1 MMLLVP
7 LLSLVA
13 LWTYLTAISFGDAK
27 ALLDSERFQEQT
39 LLPTQRLVDALQKE
53 RRLSLAALGARSATR
68 HPELTAQRRAT
79 DGVRASV
86 ERYSKDPDTRGTI
99 EPAVRARLD
108 GLLRRLGELDGMRR
122 QVDERGADR
131 AGVLNDYSAVIDAA
145 FGVYG
150 AVTPEDPRIA
160 AEARTL
166 LQLTRAREYLARE
179 DALVTGVL
187 AAGRLTGAE
196 RAQFA
201 QFTGVQRYTY
211 ADAVPGLPAADR
223 VRYDRLVTM
232 PQFARLHALEER
244 ILHAAE
250 RNAARTGRTDRAEG
264 TSATARG
271 GTGVA
276 DPAVPMTPPVGAA
289 DWNAAAVP
297 VLDRLYG
304 FENQVLDGVTERAR
318 GIAIGVFARLAIAGG
333 LGLVALVLSVV
344 VAARVSRRLL
354 RECRTLTARVVDF
367 TRRRLPQ
374 LAEDARAGRP
384 IRTADEEPDDDYQID
399 EIRQISQ
406 SFARAR
412 EAVLLAAAAEVDA
425 RRGINEVFV
434 NLARRN
440 QALLH
445 RQLSLLDVMEH
456 RTEDPGELADLFRLD
471 HLATRMRRHAEG
483 LVILAG
489 RPSGRGWRR
498 PVPLVDVVRGAV
510 AEVEDYPRVRV
521 QPLPRLAL
529 AGSAVADVVHLL
541 AEIVENAT
549 TFSPPQSPVQVSGHA
564 VASGFAIEVEDR
576 GLGMSAEAVR
586 LANER
591 LADPPEFDPADSA
604 RLGLFVVA
612 RLAHRHDIQV
622 TLRPSPYGGTT
633 AIVLLPSSLIVEPEA
648 DAPARHAVGEQDQQS
663 LPQPVVVAAPASAS
677 AAAPGQPGVMRLVAE
692 PSAPPEPPTP
702 PVLRPAPVA
711 PVPPIPPSAP
721 RAVPPPVPPPGDTA
735 SDDLPRRRRTGR
747 PPAGGPPAA
756 GASLAGGAP
765 AGEQQPSA
773 PDPEPPVTEDGLPR
787 RRRQTHLA
795 PQLRERVD
803 ADLAAAGIRPPDEDV
818 PPTGTGPLSPLDT
831 GPLPSPPAPPAPSP
845 DAPAADP
852 SAAGPAAA
860 DPQRS
865 PDSLRTMLSAMQR
878 GWERGRQEAEQDG
891 APPPPAQSPRAQ
903 EDDSR

>member
-1 MMLLVP
+1 MLLVP

-13 LWTYLTAISFGDAK
+13 LWGYLTTISFGDAK
-27 ALLDSERFQEQT
+27 ALLDSDRFQNRT

-53 RRLSLAALGARSATR
+53 RRLSLAVLGARSAAR
-68 HPELTAQRRAT
+68 QSELTAQRRAT
-79 DGVRASV
+79 DGARATV
-86 ERYSKDPDTRGTI
+86 ERYRKDPEAGDTL
-99 EPAVRARLD
+99 EPPVRARLD
-108 GLLRRLGELDGMRR
+108 GLLRELGELDGIRR
-122 QVDERGADR
+122 LVDQRGADR
-131 AGVLNDYSAVIDAA
+131 TRILTDYSEVIDAA

-160 AEARTL
+160 AEARAL

-179 DALVTGVL
+179 DALITGVL
-187 AAGRLTGAE
+187 AAGRLTAAE
-196 RAQFA
+196 RALFA
-201 QFTGVQRYTY
+201 QLAGVQRYTY
-211 ADAVPGLPAADR
+211 ADAVPGLTAADR
-223 VRYDRLVTM
+223 GRYDRLVAM
-232 PQFARLHALEER
+232 PQFSRLRNLEER
-244 ILHAAE
+244 IMHAAE
-250 RNAARTGRTDRAEG
+250 PTARTGARTAGRTE
-264 TSATARG
+264 TTARTAR
-271 GTGVA
+271 TGAAA
-276 DPAVPMTPPVGAA
+276 DSAAHMTPPVGAV
-289 DWNAAAVP
+289 DWNAAAEP

-304 FENQVLDGVTERAR
+304 FENQVLDGVTHRAR
-318 GIAIGVFARLAIAGG
+318 GIAVGVFARLAAAGG
-333 LGLVALVLSVV
+333 LGLLALVLSLV

-367 TRRRLPQ
+367 TKRRLPQ

-384 IRTADEEPDDDYQID
+384 LRTADEEPEDDYRID

-425 RRGINEVFV
+425 RRGLNEVFV

-445 RQLSLLDVMEH
+445 RQLSLLDEMEH
-456 RTEDPGELADLFRLD
+456 RTEDPAELADLFRLD

-549 TFSPPQSPVQVSGHA
+549 TFSPPQSPVRVSGHP

-633 AIVLLPSSLIVEPEA
+633 AIVLLPSSLIVEPE
-648 DAPARHAVGEQDQQS
+648 DPPVRQSEGEQDRRV
-663 LPQPVVVAAPASAS
+663 LPQPVVVAAPASAP
-677 AAAPGQPGVMRLVAE
+677 AAASGQQGVMRLVAG
-692 PSAPPEPPTP
+692 PSARSES
-702 PVLRPAPVA
+702 PAPSERSDKPA
-711 PVPPIPPSAP
+711 PPALQPA
-721 RAVPPPVPPPGDTA
+721 AGDAAT
-735 SDDLPRRRRTGR
+735 DELPRRRRTGR
-747 PPAGGPPAA
+747 PPVGGPPADEAPPSDEAPPAA
-756 GASLAGGAP
+756 GASAEDTSPATGASAEERRPP
-765 AGEQQPSA
+765 AADQ
-773 PDPEPPVTEDGLPR
+773 EPLLTEDGLPR
-787 RRRQTHLA
+787 RRRQTHLV
-795 PQLRERVD
+795 PQLREKVD
-803 ADLAAAGIRPPDEDV
+803 ADLAAAGLRPPDDGA
-818 PPTGTGPLSPLDT
+818 PPAGTGPL
-831 GPLPSPPAPPAPSP
+831 PAPPAPQA
-845 DAPAADP
+845 DAPPAEPA
-852 SAAGPAAA
+852 AAGPAAA

-878 GWERGRQEAEQDG
+878 GWERGRREAERDG

>member
-13 LWTYLTAISFGDAK
+13 LWAYLTAISFGDAK
-27 ALLDSERFQEQT
+27 ALLDSDRFQNRT

-53 RRLSLAALGARSATR
+53 RRLSLAALGARSAAR
-68 HPELTAQRRAT
+68 QSELAAQRRAT
-79 DGVRASV
+79 DGARATV
-86 ERYSKDPDTRGTI
+86 ERYRKDPAAGDTL
-99 EPAVRARLD
+99 EPPVRARLD
-108 GLLRRLGELDGMRR
+108 GLLRELGELDDIRR
-122 QVDERGADR
+122 LVDGRDADR
-131 AGVLNDYSAVIDAA
+131 TRILNDYSQIIDAA

-160 AEARTL
+160 AEARVL
-166 LQLTRAREYLARE
+166 LELTRGREYLARE
-179 DALVTGVL
+179 DALMAGVL
-187 AAGRLTGAE
+187 AAGRLTAAE

-201 QFTGVQRYTY
+201 QFTGVQRYAY
-211 ADAVPGLPAADR
+211 ADAVPSLNTADR
-223 VRYDRLVTM
+223 VRYDRLVAM
-232 PQFARLHALEER
+232 PQFSRLRTLEER
-244 ILHAAE
+244 VLHAAE
-250 RNAARTGRTDRAEG
+250 PTGRTAARTAGRAE
-264 TSATARG
+264 STARTARA
-271 GTGVA
+271 GTAA
-276 DPAVPMTPPVGAA
+276 DSSAHMTPPVGAV

-318 GIAIGVFARLAIAGG
+318 GIAIGVFARLAVAGG

-354 RECRTLTARVVDF
+354 RECRTLAARVVDF
-367 TRRRLPQ
+367 TKRRLPQ

-384 IRTADEEPDDDYQID
+384 IRTTDEEPEAHYQID
-399 EIRQISQ
+399 EIRQISE

-425 RRGINEVFV
+425 RRGLNEVFV

-445 RQLSLLDVMEH
+445 RQLSLLDEMEH
-456 RTEDPGELADLFRLD
+456 RTEDPAELADLFRLD

-549 TFSPPQSPVQVSGHA
+549 TFSPPQSPVRVSGHP

-612 RLAHRHDIQV
+612 RLARRHDIQV

-633 AIVLLPSSLIVEPEA
+633 AIVLLPSSLIVEPE
-648 DAPARHAVGEQDQQS
+648 DPPVRRPAGEQERRV
-663 LPQPVVVAAPASAS
+663 PQPVVVAAPASAP
-677 AAAPGQPGVMRLVAE
+677 AAATGQQGVMRLVAG
-692 PSAPPEPPTP
+692 PSEPPAP
-702 PVLRPAPVA
+702 SGRSGRSEAPALQPA
-711 PVPPIPPSAP
+711 A
-721 RAVPPPVPPPGDTA
+721 GDGA
-735 SDDLPRRRRTGR
+735 SDELPRRRRTGR
-747 PPAGGPPAA
+747 PPVGGPPAA
-756 GASLAGGAP
+756 EAPPAAGAP
-765 AGEQQPSA
+765 ADETSPATGASA
-773 PDPEPPVTEDGLPR
+773 EERRPPAADQEPLLTEDGLPR
-787 RRRQTHLA
+787 RRRQTHLV
-795 PQLRERVD
+795 PQLREKVD
-803 ADLAAAGIRPPDEDV
+803 ADLAAAGLRPPDDGV
-818 PPTGTGPLSPLDT
+818 PPAGTGPL
-831 GPLPSPPAPPAPSP
+831 PAPPVPQA
-845 DAPAADP
+845 DAPPAEPAA
-852 SAAGPAAA
+852 APAAA

-878 GWERGRQEAEQDG
+878 GWERGRQEAERDG